1 MLRALIDAYGQRWTQ
16 QDEMLA
22 TVIDL
27 LYAMNREL
35 IAQRARKKSDIPKP
49 QRWPRPN
56 AAKSKPI
63 SLGELARRLA

>member
-1 MLRALIDAYGQRWTQ
+1 
-16 QDEMLA
+16 MLA
-22 TVIDL
+22 TVVDL

-35 IAQRARKKSDIPKP
+35 IAQRAKKKSDIPKP